1 MHPGR
6 QSGKS
11 GLSLS
16 SESCDRAWD
25 EGGERGGQGMPCKDH
40 SRPRQCD

>member
-16 SESCDRAWD
+16 SERCDRWQ
-25 EGGERGGQGMPCKDH
+25 ER
-40 SRPRQCD
+40 RPGHALQRSLQAKAV